1 MANLAGLKVLVTRPR
16 DQAVELAQA
25 IESAGGIALL
35 FPLLDIAP
43 VQDADRLHQQVAH
56 LEQCDLAIFI
66 SPNAV
71 KYGMAAIAELG
82 LPSGLKIATIGSGSA
97 QALRALGVDDVIVP
111 AERYD
116 SEGLLALLQQ
126 VQGWRV
132 MIFRGDGGRDLLG
145 DTLRTRGAAVEYV
158 SCYVRSK
165 PQQHA
170 DELLRMRPDAI
181 TVTSSEA
188 LSYLWQM
195 LETEALSVL
204 RATPLFVP
212 HPRIAELALEQGWSR
227 VQLTQAGDE
236 GLLSAL
242 QRWVAAGRVE

>member
-1 MANLAGLKVLVTRPR
+1 MLVTRPR
-16 DQAVELAQA
+16 DQAVGLAQS
-25 IESAGGIALL
+25 IESAGGIPLL

-43 VQDADRLHQQVAH
+43 VQDADNLHRQVSH
-56 LEQCDLAIFI
+56 LGHYDLAIFI

-71 KYGMAAIAELG
+71 KYGMAVIAEIG
-82 LPSGLKIATIGSGSA
+82 LPTGLKIATVGRGSA
-97 QALRALGVDDVIVP
+97 EALRALGVSDVIVP

-116 SEGLLALLQQ
+116 SEGLLALLEQ

-132 MIFRGDGGRDLLG
+132 MIFRGDGGRELLG
-145 DTLRTRGAAVEYV
+145 DTLKARGAQVEYV
-158 SCYVRSK
+158 TCYVRSK

-188 LSYLWQM
+188 LGYLWQM
-195 LETEALSVL
+195 LDADTLSVL
-204 RATPLFVP
+204 RDTPLFVP
-212 HPRIAELALEQGWSR
+212 HPRIAELALEQGWSS